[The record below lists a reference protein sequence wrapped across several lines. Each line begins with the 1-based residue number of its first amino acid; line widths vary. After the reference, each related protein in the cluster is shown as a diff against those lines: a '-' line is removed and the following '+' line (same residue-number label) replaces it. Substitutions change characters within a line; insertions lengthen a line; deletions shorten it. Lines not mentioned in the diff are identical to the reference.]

1 MATAMENART
11 HSMRTRY
18 RKQIENGVSL
28 VSPLI
33 NAILV
38 GLDRSAKKEHLFS
51 NKWRNVE
58 WGGASG
64 IDYAWEIVKTRGTAT
79 VNTGTLATRSFDEP
93 DLLDKATIDYYN
105 FEKTVAISAHDKEL
119 NARDETMLDRI
130 WRRRC
135 MDAQFAIYKELAD
148 LPHNENATN
157 QNAGLPRISY
167 TEAADGSSTYAGIIM
182 SQTAG
187 TRDHWRPRHYD
198 YGSALSIAGNLFQI
212 VAYSKLLNTVSSDPG
227 GGGPPLPPD
236 FGVCDPTA
244 WPYILAYYE
253 SNLTFNVSGG
263 THPTNLN
270 MFEDGFANVLIDGIT
285 IFHDE
290 GFGGATGSCE
300 GGATDE
306 IFFGHSNKFFIA
318 TSATKKQGFI
328 RAITQVE
335 EPWLSGDIGVYK
347 TGMFCFGM
355 LAPCYFG
362 LAYT

>member
-11 HSMRTRY
+11 HSMRNKY
-18 RKQIENGVSL
+18 RKAIENGVSY

-33 NAILV
+33 NAVLV
-38 GLDRSAKKEHLFS
+38 GLDRSARKEHLFS
-51 NKWRNVE
+51 NKWRNVG

-64 IDYAWEIVKTRGTAT
+64 LAYKWEIVKTRGTAT

-93 DLLDKATIDYYN
+93 DLLDVASVEYYN
-105 FEKTVAISAHDKEL
+105 IEKTVAISARDKEL
-119 NARDETMLDRI
+119 NANDETKLDRI

-135 MDAQFAIYKELAD
+135 IDAQHAIHKELAD
-148 LPHNENATN
+148 LPHNENETS
-157 QNAGLPRISY
+157 QNGGLPLISY
-167 TEAADGSSTYAGIIM
+167 TEAADGSTTYAGIIM

-187 TRDHWRPRHYD
+187 TRDHWRPRHWD
-198 YGSALSIAGNLFQI
+198 YGSGYTIAANLFEI
-212 VAYSKLLNTVSSDPG
+212 VGNMKLKNTVSSDPG

-236 FGVCDPTA
+236 FGVCDPDA
-244 WPYILAYYE
+244 WPYLLKYFE
-253 SNLTFNVSGG
+253 SNLAFNVNSGA
-263 THPTNLN
+263 HPTNVN
-270 MFEDGFANVLIDGIT
+270 MFEDGFANILLDGVT
-285 IFHDE
+285 LFHDE

-300 GGATDE
+300 GGNTDE
-306 IFFGHSNKFFIA
+306 IFFGHSKKFFIA

-328 RAITQVE
+328 RAITQTE

-355 LAPCYFG
+355 LAPCFFG